1 MKPFSPLYFIREN
14 KARCAVLIF
23 MIFLSFAAYL
33 AGLYVMNVITSFE
46 EFGEELYES
55 TALVYVRT
63 RDEEG
68 FQGYRDV
75 VEAMR
80 QEEEVHYVDLGYY
93 NHLNV
98 ESIMS
103 FTVGYQS
110 LTFINK
116 EDFKLFCKMK
126 DISCDVDSLGSRSV
140 VMSERMANSLGLK
153 VGDVLTPE
161 EFSGVSEEFTLEA
174 ITNQTTYAYYFL
186 AEGAEPMNAMVLNTG
201 MEKEEFTAYLDSLEA
216 QYPVQMHGYEEDKA
230 ETDRTF
236 SFLPKIYIAVL
247 VLIAIIM
254 AVTVNAVFVGV
265 YQSRTYEFA
274 VYRAIG
280 IGKRQITGKIV
291 GELLWMEG
299 IALVGGGVFFF
310 LGLYLL
316 NHLVLYPVGKYLDY
330 FNDVAFFGL
339 ALCNVIILVPLI
351 ITRCRQMH
359 RADICEF

>member
-1 MKPFSPLYFIREN
+1 MKPFSPLYFIKEN
-14 KARCAVLIF
+14 KTRCAVLIL
-23 MIFLSFAAYL
+23 MIFLSFGVYL
-33 AGLYVMNVITSFE
+33 AGLYVMNVITGFDD
-46 EFGEELYES
+46 FGEELYDS
-55 TALVYVRT
+55 TALVYVKT

-68 FQGYRDV
+68 FQGYRDA

-80 QEEEVHYVDLGYY
+80 QEENVHFVDLGYY
-93 NHLNV
+93 NYLNV
-98 ESIMS
+98 ECIMG

-110 LTFINK
+110 LTFLNK
-116 EDFKLFCKMK
+116 EDFKLFCEMK
-126 DISCDVDSLGSRSV
+126 GITCDVDSLGSRSA

-153 VGDVLTPE
+153 IGDVLTPKK
-161 EFSGVSEEFTLEA
+161 FNGVSEEFTLEA

-186 AEGAEPMNAMVLNTG
+186 AEGAEPMNAMILNTG
-201 MEKEEFTAYLDSLEA
+201 MEKEEFAAYLDLLEQ

-265 YQSRTYEFA
+265 YQSRIFEFA

-280 IGKRQITGKIV
+280 MGKRKITGKIV

-310 LGLYLL
+310 LGLYLF
-316 NHLVLYPVGKYLDY
+316 NHLVLYPKGLYLDY
-330 FNDVAFFGL
+330 FNNVALLGL

-351 ITRCRQMH
+351 LTRCRQMH

>member
-1 MKPFSPLYFIREN
+1 MKPFSPLYFIKEN
-14 KARCAVLIF
+14 KARCAVLIL

-46 EFGEELYES
+46 DFGEELYDS
-55 TALVYVRT
+55 TALVYVKT

-68 FQGYRDV
+68 FQGYRDA

-80 QEEEVHYVDLGYY
+80 QEEDIHFVDLGYY
-93 NHLNV
+93 NYLNV
-98 ESIMS
+98 ECIMS

-110 LTFINK
+110 LTFLNK
-116 EDFKLFCKMK
+116 EDFKLLCEMK
-126 DISCDVDSLGSRSV
+126 GITCDVDSLGSRSA

-153 VGDVLTPE
+153 IGDVLTPE
-161 EFSGVSEEFTLEA
+161 KFSGVSEEFTLEA
-174 ITNQTTYAYYFL
+174 ITDQNTYAYYFL
-186 AEGAEPMNAMVLNTG
+186 AEGAEPVNAMILNTG
-201 MEKEEFTAYLDSLEA
+201 MGKQEFEAYLDRLET

-265 YQSRTYEFA
+265 YQGRTFEFA

-280 IGKRQITGKIV
+280 KGKRKITGKIV

-299 IALVGGGVFFF
+299 IALIGGGVLFF
-310 LGLYLL
+310 LGLYLF

-330 FNDVAFFGL
+330 FNNVALFGL
-339 ALCNVIILVPLI
+339 VLCNVIILVPLI

>member
-1 MKPFSPLYFIREN
+1 MKPFSPMYFIKEN
-14 KARCAVLIF
+14 KVRCAVLIF

-33 AGLYVMNVITSFE
+33 AGLYVMNVITSFDD
-46 EFGEELYES
+46 FGEELYDS

-68 FQGYRDV
+68 FQGYRDA

-80 QEEEVHYVDLGYY
+80 QEEDIRFVDLGYY
-93 NHLNV
+93 NYLNI

-116 EDFKLFCKMK
+116 EDFKLFCEMK
-126 DISCDVDSLGSRSV
+126 EISCDVDSLSSRSA
-140 VMSERMANSLGLK
+140 VMSERMANRLGLK

-161 EFSGVSEEFTLEA
+161 AFSGVSEEVTLEA

-186 AEGAEPMNAMVLNTG
+186 TEGAEPMNAMVLNTG
-201 MEKEEFTAYLDSLEA
+201 MEKEEFAAYLERLEER
-216 QYPVQMHGYEEDKA
+216 YPVQMHGYEEDKA

-265 YQSRTYEFA
+265 YQSRTFEFA

-280 IGKRQITGKIV
+280 MGRRKITGKIV
-291 GELLWMEG
+291 GELLLMEG
-299 IALVGGGVFFF
+299 IALIGGGLLFF
-310 LGLYLL
+310 LGLYLF
-316 NHLVLYPVGKYLDY
+316 NHLVLYPEGLYLDY
-330 FNDVAFFGL
+330 FNKVAFFGL
-339 ALCNVIILVPLI
+339 ALCNVIILMPLI
-351 ITRCRQMH
+351 LTRCRQMH
-359 RADICEF
+359 RADICEY

>member
-1 MKPFSPLYFIREN
+1 MKPFSPLYFIKEN

-33 AGLYVMNVITSFE
+33 AGLYVMNVITGFE
-46 EFGEELYES
+46 EFGEELYDS
-55 TALVYVRT
+55 TALVFVKA

-68 FQGYRDV
+68 FQGYRNA
-75 VEAMR
+75 VEAIR
-80 QEEEVHYVDLGYY
+80 QEEEVHFVDLGYY

-110 LTFINK
+110 LTFISK
-116 EDFKLFCKMK
+116 EDFKLFCEMN
-126 DISCDVDSLGSRSV
+126 DISCDVNSLSSRSA
-140 VMSERMANSLGLK
+140 VMSERMANRLGLK

-161 EFSGVSEEFTLEA
+161 EFSGVSETFTLEA

-201 MEKEEFTAYLDSLEA
+201 LEKSEFAVYLDCLEE
-216 QYPVQMHGYEEDKA
+216 QYPVRMHGYEEDKA

-247 VLIAIIM
+247 VLLAVIM

-265 YQSRTYEFA
+265 YQSRTFEFA
-274 VYRAIG
+274 VYRAVG
-280 IGKRQITGKIV
+280 MGKRKITGKIV

-299 IALVGGGVFFF
+299 IALIGGGVLFV
-310 LGLYLL
+310 LGLYLF
-316 NHLVLYPVGKYLDY
+316 NHLVLYPKGLYLDY
-330 FNDVAFFGL
+330 FNNVALFGL
-339 ALCNVIILVPLI
+339 VLCNVIILVPLI
-351 ITRCRQMH
+351 LTRCRQMH
-359 RADICEF
+359 RADICEY

>member
-46 EFGEELYES
+46 EFGEELYDS

-68 FQGYRDV
+68 FQGYRDA

-80 QEEEVHYVDLGYY
+80 QEEDIRFVDLGYY
-93 NHLNV
+93 NYLNI

-116 EDFKLFCKMK
+116 EDFKLFCERN
-126 DISCDVDSLGSRSV
+126 DIFCDVDKLGSRSV

-153 VGDVLTPE
+153 VGTVLTPE
-161 EFSGVSEEFTLEA
+161 EYNGVSEAFTLEA

-186 AEGAEPMNAMVLNTG
+186 AENAEPMNAMILNTG
-201 MEKEEFTAYLDSLEA
+201 MEKEEFAAYLDHMEE

-230 ETDRTF
+230 EVDRTF

-247 VLIAIIM
+247 VLLAVIM

-265 YQSRTYEFA
+265 YQSRTFEFA

-280 IGKRQITGKIV
+280 MGKRKITGKIV

-299 IALVGGGVFFF
+299 IALIGGGALFF
-310 LGLYLL
+310 LGLYLF
-316 NHLVLYPVGKYLDY
+316 NHLVLYPKGLYLDY
-330 FNDVAFFGL
+330 FNNVAFGGL

-359 RADICEF
+359 RADICEY